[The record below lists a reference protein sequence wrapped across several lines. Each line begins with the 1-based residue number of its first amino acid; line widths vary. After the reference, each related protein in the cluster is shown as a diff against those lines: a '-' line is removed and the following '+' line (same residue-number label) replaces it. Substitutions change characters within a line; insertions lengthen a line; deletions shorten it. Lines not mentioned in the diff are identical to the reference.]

1 MRIFFVSRSQ
11 DQNEM
16 RLDVVNWYQMTSDDV
31 RQNEIH
37 LSAPQVFLWI
47 EYFYDHSVW
56 KYFNQTFIG
65 FKNSFGSSIFL
76 LVNKFEPK
84 SGLSNIVVL
93 LKPPF
98 WEQPIIS
105 NFPMLH

>member
-37 LSAPQVFLWI
+37 LSAPKVLLWI
-47 EYFYDHSVW
+47 ESFYDHS
-56 KYFNQTFIG
+56 I
-65 FKNSFGSSIFL
+65 
-76 LVNKFEPK
+76 
-84 SGLSNIVVL
+84 
-93 LKPPF
+93 
-98 WEQPIIS
+98 
-105 NFPMLH
+105 